1 MPSALRE
8 TEAID
13 KLETLLATL
22 RTATMLAADVVRD
35 PLLRR
40 LISTFHAMPDRDRET
55 IVGVVERE
63 VQARLLSQAT
73 ERVTGQG
80 ARANPNARLYV
91 RTHQSEAQRSD
102 FERDEMMLATLRA
115 LKVIPLLTIPE
126 IHAEWRDA
134 TREALDQVEPETIAM
149 MERLVVEL
157 LEIVRSARS

>member
-1 MPSALRE
+1 MANALRE
-8 TEAID
+8 PEAID

-22 RTATMLAADVVRD
+22 RTATMLAADVVHD

-40 LISTFHAMPDRDRET
+40 LLNTFHAMPDRDRET

-63 VQARLLSQAT
+63 VQGRLLSQAT

-80 ARANPNARLYV
+80 ARPNPNARLYV

-134 TREALDQVEPETIAM
+134 TREALDQVEPETIALT
-149 MERLVVEL
+149 ERLVAEL
-157 LEIVRSARS
+157 LEIVRSAR